1 MWGGTVGINMC
12 NKTFVNSFG
21 LAVGMIGAMLIYKF
35 QLPVKFDDGHMY
47 LDVDEKGGIPKKYVY
62 FTKLGL
68 LCLAI
73 GFGLQ
78 LISNFLND

>member
-1 MWGGTVGINMC
+1 MRGGTVGINMC

-21 LAVGMIGAMLIYKF
+21 LVVGMIGAMLLYKF
-35 QLPVKFDDGHMY
+35 QLPVKFDGHMY
-47 LDVDEKGGIPKKYVY
+47 LDVDEKGGTPKKYVH

-78 LISNFLND
+78 FISNFLNE